1 MSKNALRKNL
11 ASFLG
16 SGGHRFDGSLFST
29 TTQPVP
35 IGQGQQ
41 VEIGV
46 CLAGGQKTT
55 LFSTPQSL
63 KAYCRRSGVS
73 DRVSDV
79 FVS

>member
-1 MSKNALRKNL
+1 MGLDELDDHARNVFA
-11 ASFLG
+11 G
-16 SGGHRFDGSLFST
+16 D
-29 TTQPVP
+29 
-35 IGQGQQ
+35 
-41 VEIGV
+41 GV

>member
-1 MSKNALRKNL
+1 MTERERIAHLTTDERGQAVLVLDGTGEALDQL
-11 ASFLG
+11 
-16 SGGHRFDGSLFST
+16 
-29 TTQPVP
+29 
-35 IGQGQQ
+35 
-41 VEIGV
+41 GV